1 MYTGFLFY
9 LVFLESYSQ
18 SFKNTS
24 SKRNLFI
31 TPFVFSLI
39 LSGNFD
45 KKSDM
50 TSSSQKTRLRDE
62 YLSRVNRVLDYIE
75 THVDQPL
82 SLNELA
88 SVARFSPF
96 HFHRIF
102 RSLVGES
109 LNQFILRVRLEKAVT
124 LLANTPSRTITE
136 ISLDCGFSGSASFA
150 RAFKEWFGLSAT
162 LWRKNNEKSKNCKLN
177 RKKCKTKSKEGKA
190 FEPLRLYD
198 GGINK
203 ISTPSD
209 RRKKQ
214 MNHVKAVKVE
224 VKELPEMP
232 VAYVR
237 HIGPYKGDERLFKSL
252 FGKLFKWAGPRGLIH
267 SGALVLCV
275 YHDDPAVTDEQKLR
289 VSVCI
294 TVPADTKVEGG
305 IGKMVLPAGKYAM
318 GRFEL
323 SSEEYGGAWDFMCG
337 QWLPES
343 GYQPDDKLCFEIC
356 RNDPEEHPQKKHIV
370 DICIPVKPL

>member
-1 MYTGFLFY
+1 M
-9 LVFLESYSQ
+9 
-18 SFKNTS
+18 
-24 SKRNLFI
+24 NL
-31 TPFVFSLI
+31 SA
-39 LSGNFD
+39 
-45 KKSDM
+45 
-50 TSSSQKTRLRDE
+50 QKTPLRDE

-75 THVDQPL
+75 KHVDQPL

-102 RSLVGES
+102 KSFVGES
-109 LNQFILRVRLEKAVT
+109 LNHFILRVRLEKAVIQ
-124 LLANTPSRTITE
+124 LQNNQKKTITE
-136 ISLDCGFSGSASFA
+136 IGFDCGFSGSASFA
-150 RAFKEWFGLSAT
+150 RAFKEWFGISASQ
-162 LWRKNNEKSKNCKLN
+162 WRKNFEESKNCKIN
-177 RKKCKTKSKEGKA
+177 RKNCKTQSKDWKA
-190 FEPLRLYD
+190 IRVPGLYD
-198 GGINK
+198 GGVKK

-214 MNHVKAVKVE
+214 MNHVKAVNVE

-237 HIGPYKGDERLFKSL
+237 HIGPYKGNPQLFKTL

-275 YHDDPAVTDEQKLR
+275 YHDDPDVTEEQKLR

-294 TVPADTKVEGG
+294 TVPADTRVEGG
-305 IGKMVLPAGKYAM
+305 IGKMVLASGKYAM
-318 GRFEL
+318 GRFEITP
-323 SSEEYGGAWDFMCG
+323 EQYGEAWDYMCG

-356 RNDPEEHPQKKHIV
+356 WNDPEEHPQKKHIV
-370 DICIPVKPL
+370 DICIPVRPL